1 MRAVVVTDFHTE
13 PSLTDLPVPE
23 PGPGEVLVKIAA
35 AGVNPFDWKVV
46 EGAMRDAVHH
56 EFPLV
61 LGSDGAG
68 TVVSAGEP
76 DLTDPRFEP
85 GDRVF
90 GQFMDVKTGRGSYAE
105 YAITKAAK
113 LARLPD
119 KLDFATGAALPTA
132 GAAAHDFVEG
142 TGAGPGQCLLVNG
155 ASGGVGQAAVQL
167 AAAQGIRVIAT
178 TDPETAALL
187 RSLGAAETVDYTA
200 GPTAEQ
206 VGEAHPDG
214 IDAIVDLVSGP
225 AQIEAIAGLLKP
237 NGAIVSA
244 NGAVDAE
251 LLASRGLRGSNLYAN
266 ARPATLASLADSVQ
280 RGQLRFRID
289 HEAPLADAAAAL
301 ARIRAGESRGKTV
314 LTVEDGTVEDGTAED

>member
-1 MRAVVVTDFHTE
+1 MRAVVATDFHTE
-13 PSLTDLPVPE
+13 PTLADLPVPE

-46 EGAMRDAVHH
+46 EGAMRGSVHH

-76 DLTDPRFEP
+76 GLDDARFEP

-90 GQFMDVKTGRGSYAE
+90 GQFMDVKLGRGSYAE
-105 YAITKAAK
+105 YAVAKAAK

-119 KLDFATGAALPTA
+119 KLDFATAAAIPTA

-142 TGAGPGQCLLVNG
+142 TGAGPGQTLLVNG

-178 TDPETAALL
+178 TDPDTAALL
-187 RSLGAAETVDYTA
+187 RDLGAAETVDFTA
-200 GPTAEQ
+200 GPTADQ
-206 VGEAHPDG
+206 VRAAHPDG
-214 IDAIVDLVSGP
+214 IDAVVDLVSGP
-225 AQIEAIAGLLKP
+225 ADIEPIALLLKP
-237 NGAIVSA
+237 NGAIVSS
-244 NGAVDAE
+244 NGAVDAD
-251 LLASRGLRGSNLYAN
+251 AFAAKGLRGSNLYAN
-266 ARPATLASLADSVQ
+266 ARPGTLASLAESVQ
-280 RGQLRFRID
+280 RGQIRFLID
-289 HEAPLADAAAAL
+289 HEAPLEEAAAAL
-301 ARIRAGESRGKTV
+301 DRLKAGRSRGKTV
-314 LTVEDGTVEDGTAED
+314 LTVA

>member
-1 MRAVVVTDFHTE
+1 MRAVVATDFHTE
-13 PSLTDLPVPE
+13 PTLADLPVPE

-46 EGAMRDAVHH
+46 EGAMRGSVHH

-68 TVVSAGEP
+68 TVVSVGEP
-76 DLTDPRFEP
+76 GPTDARFEP

-90 GQFMDVKTGRGSYAE
+90 GQFMDVQLGRGSYAE

-113 LARLPD
+113 LARLPAA
-119 KLDFATGAALPTA
+119 LDFATAAAIPTA

-142 TGAGPGQCLLVNG
+142 TGAGPGQTLLVNG

-178 TDPETAALL
+178 TDPATAGLL
-187 RSLGAAETVDYTA
+187 RDLGAAETVDFTA
-200 GPTAEQ
+200 GPTADQ
-206 VGEAHPDG
+206 VREAHPEG
-214 IDAIVDLVSGP
+214 IDAVVDLVSGP
-225 AQIEAIAGLLKP
+225 DTVEPIALLLKP
-237 NGAIVSA
+237 NGAIVSS

-251 LLASRGLRGSNLYAN
+251 LLSDKGLRGWNLYAN
-266 ARPATLASLADSVQ
+266 ARPATLASLAESVQ
-280 RGQLRFRID
+280 RGQIRFLID

-301 ARIRAGESRGKTV
+301 ERLKAGKSRGKTV
-314 LTVEDGTVEDGTAED
+314 LTVA